1 MPPKR
6 NQGLKAPGILGLA
19 ASGIVIAGMAAAA
32 LLPHLTAA
40 AATSI
45 GGPFALIDGAGQAV
59 TDKTYLGRWKLIYFG
74 YTHCPDACP
83 TTLSDI
89 GAALDKLTPTAR
101 KNLSVLFIT
110 VDPERDTP
118 KVIGDY
124 AKAFGQ
130 EFIGLT
136 GTHAALA
143 PVEQSFRVYAQKHA
157 LKGGDYAMDHS
168 SIIYVMAPDGHFV
181 GLLDDGLS
189 PVEMA
194 QRLVQMG
201 A

>member
-1 MPPKR
+1 MPPK
-6 NQGLKAPGILGLA
+6 LKTGIRTPGILGLA
-19 ASGIVIAGMAAAA
+19 AGGIVIAGMAAAA
-32 LLPHLTAA
+32 LLPHLTASEP
-40 AATSI
+40 SI
-45 GGPFALIDGAGQAV
+45 GGPFALTNGAGQAV
-59 TDKTYLGRWKLIYFG
+59 TDKTYLGRWKLVYFG

-89 GAALDKLTPTAR
+89 AAALDKLPAAGR
-101 KNLSVLFIT
+101 ENLSVLFIT
-110 VDPERDTP
+110 VDPARDTA

-124 AKAFGQ
+124 AKAFGP

-136 GTHAALA
+136 GTQAELA
-143 PVEQSFRVYAQKHA
+143 PVEQSFRVYAQKHQ

-189 PVEMA
+189 PAEMA
-194 QRLVQMG
+194 RRLVQMG